1 MQSLFQKLKKVAIG
15 FFVSLIVVSF
25 AYAPASPAQAPKQT
39 EAFLGFGDTVL
50 EVGPAL
56 IKTTVS
62 AIANVASQI
71 NTWSLNWKETVGDGI
86 AYALINGII
95 ENLIQSVTQ
104 WVASGFDGKPAFV
117 ENLNKFVGNFADE
130 AVGDFIWESDAL
142 NFVCSPFQLNIKMAL
157 DIQYAG
163 LDGVGGVDGKRDY
176 HKAKC
181 TLSDSIKNVESA
193 TAMAKN
199 FDNWFEVSMRQT
211 NNIYGA
217 GVTAQAGLNTITT
230 AGTKTEI
237 NMLGWA
243 QGFFS
248 KKDPETGKIITPGQ
262 TIQQGIANTLN
273 IPNER
278 LAFADEINE
287 LIGALLTQLARG
299 VLSEVGGG
307 LAGLGGGSGSDSI
320 WNNSAYASSSLNLMP
335 IPSNCLDTSDAAASA
350 AVEATK
356 NNNAGSTSTALSTIP
371 GCGSTSS
378 GTGNGASTGS
388 GGAGIPPG
396 GSLTPG
402 T

>member
-1 MQSLFQKLKKVAIG
+1 MQGLFQKLKKVAIG

-39 EAFLGFGDTVL
+39 EAFLGFGDTSI

-62 AIANVASQI
+62 AIANVASQV

-104 WVASGFDGKPAFV
+104 WVASGFEGKPAFV
-117 ENLNKFVGNFADE
+117 ENLSKFVGNFVDE
-130 AVGDFIWESDAL
+130 TVGDFIWESDAL

-157 DIQYAG
+157 DIQYGG
-163 LDGVGGVDGKRDY
+163 LDGEGGADGWRNY
-176 HKAKC
+176 QKAKC
-181 TLSDSIKNVESA
+181 TLSGSIANMESA
-193 TAMAKN
+193 TAMSKGL
-199 FDNWFEVSMRQT
+199 DNWFNITMREN

-217 GVTAQAGLNTITT
+217 VGVARAGLSANVLGKTQTETT
-230 AGTKTEI
+230 VLSFGD
-237 NMLGWA
+237 
-243 QGFFS
+243 GFLS

-307 LAGLGGGSGSDSI
+307 LSGLGGGSGSDSI

-371 GCGSTSS
+371 GCA
-378 GTGNGASTGS
+378 GT
-388 GGAGIPPG
+388 
-396 GSLTPG
+396 
-402 T
+402 